1 MSTELFYVVKYRTRQ
16 RDAVLRVVTEEGK
29 PLSAQKIIERADQL
43 CPGIGAATVFRTL
56 KQAVESG
63 EVSKVELP
71 GLAPHY
77 EIATADHHH
86 FFVCENCHELQP
98 LEGCLDDLSKLLP
111 IGSRM
116 KHHEIVIF
124 GECSNCLE
132 R

>member
-1 MSTELFYVVKYRTRQ
+1 MIYQTRQ
-16 RDAVLRVVTEEGK
+16 REAVLQVLSQGGR
-29 PLSAQKIIERADQL
+29 PLPAKKIIQQANEL

-71 GLAPHY
+71 GLPPHY
-77 EIATADHHH
+77 EMRSLQHHH
-86 FFVCENCHELQP
+86 FFVCENCQELQL
-98 LEGCLDDLSKLLP
+98 LEGCVNGLSKLLP
-111 IGSRM
+111 LGSRM

-124 GECSNCLE
+124 GQCRDCVE